1 MLDRHLSAVQAAF
14 LRPIAARL
22 SSCGVAADTLT
33 VTGFLFGAGS
43 AVLIGTGFEKTALI
57 PFFVN
62 RLLDGLDGAVA
73 RLTGPTDRGAFLD
86 IALDF
91 AFYAM
96 VPLAFAIA
104 NPADERDGG
113 LPAAGVLHGHR
124 KQFSRIRRH
133 CRQARRLVDRFSAKR
148 HLLSGWTDRRHRNG
162 YRIHRDVS
170 LARPIPGHRHGVC
183 GAGAPDDLDA
193 LVLGLARVFGAEAV
207 NLGRLGFI
215 CAAGLLLANDTHA
228 ADQSIAVGQ
237 FSKASLAGWE
247 RKAFKGETD
256 YTLVYNSAKKAKLG
270 PMLADAS
277 RDVMLNHP
285 HCAKFCVLGGAA
297 CNTK

>member
-33 VTGFLFGAGS
+33 VTGFMFGAGS

-62 RLLDGLDGAVA
+62 RLVDGLDGAVA

-104 NPADERDGG
+104 NPADNAM
-113 LPAAGVLHGHR
+113 AA
-124 KQFSRIRRH
+124 
-133 CRQARRLVDRFSAKR
+133 C
-148 HLLSGWTDRRHRNG
+148 
-162 YRIHRDVS
+162 
-170 LARPIPGHRHGVC
+170 
-183 GAGAPDDLDA
+183 
-193 LVLGLARVFGAEAV
+193 
-207 NLGRLGFI
+207 
-215 CAAGLLLANDTHA
+215 LLLASFMGTASSFLAFAVIAAKRGVSSTHFP
-228 ADQSIAVGQ
+228 QKGIYYLGGLTEGTETVIAFTAMCLWPGQ
-237 FSKASLAGWE
+237 FPIIATVFAVLALLTTLMRWFGGWRVFSE
-247 RKAFKGETD
+247 PK
-256 YTLVYNSAKKAKLG
+256 
-270 PMLADAS
+270 P
-277 RDVMLNHP
+277 
-285 HCAKFCVLGGAA
+285 
-297 CNTK
+297 